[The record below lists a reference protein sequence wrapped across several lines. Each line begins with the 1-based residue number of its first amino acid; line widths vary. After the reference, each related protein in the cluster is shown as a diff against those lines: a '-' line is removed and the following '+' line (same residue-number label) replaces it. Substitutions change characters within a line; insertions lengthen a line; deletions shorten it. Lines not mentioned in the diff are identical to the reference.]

1 MAQHTIDLPCIG
13 DTYIDSDYPDTNYGS
28 NTILKM
34 CYYFVDYFRDRRIF
48 FIFDHS
54 SLPLRKKIISVELML
69 YITEADPLNIGS
81 GGMVIDHY
89 SRPPWDEDTLTE
101 SIWSEYG
108 GRLLISRT
116 EIGPKTLVEN
126 AYNSFSLPI
135 GTAYNQGTG
144 FLLNFTSS
152 QSKEKDMSCHSREN
166 TNPPILRV
174 VYEDV
179 PPDKPTLISPL
190 GVYKDA
196 KSVIRLEWQYNSSV
210 GGKQKKFD
218 LQWSTNQSS
227 WTTIS
232 LTTEDTYL
240 DVPADTFPVGN
251 IYWRVQTYNEY
262 DESSGYSDVAV
273 FYSVGAPTVPIIQ
286 SVSNDCRPTV
296 EWSAFDQ
303 QIYQVQILQGES
315 VIYDSREMPGIS
327 TRQYKVSIFLDDG
340 DYTAKVRIKNE
351 YDMWSEW
358 GNTSFT
364 ISTTKPEKPTLS
376 VQRSQYGLEL
386 TVSGAQEVSYI
397 YRDSIC
403 IAEVADEKY
412 FDNTVANG
420 KEYRYFARALS
431 ENGFADS
438 DIVVGTP
445 SYRYGLLNAG
455 DEIIELRHNIN
466 SVPGKN
472 LNNSQSGTLNQ
483 YDGRKYSVPEMSGN
497 VEQNITLGYFFRRY
511 SDVEKL
517 IEIAD
522 RKEVVLYRDKR
533 GRKMYGKITG
543 LSVQDIYQGHIVSIT
558 ISATDYDEAV
568 GII

>member
-1 MAQHTIDLPCIG
+1 MAQHTIDLPCVA
-13 DTYIDSDYPDTNYGS
+13 DTYVDGDKPYTNYG
-28 NTILKM
+28 TAQILKLYR
-34 CYYFVDYFRDRRIF
+34 YYYGAWDEAQYMFLK
-48 FIFDHS
+48 FDNS
-54 SLPLRKKIISVELML
+54 ALPVRKKIISASLRLYMTNSVDVE
-69 YITEADPLNIGS
+69 DPGSLDIIG
-81 GGMVIDHY
+81 I
-89 SRPPWDEDTLTE
+89 RNFPWDEYTLTAQDYPTTF
-101 SIWSEYG
+101 SA
-108 GRLLISRT
+108 ISYTRIT
-116 EIGPKTLVEN
+116 DRDLSAN
-126 AYNSFSLPI
+126 AYNVFALPDVNP
-135 GTAYNQGTG
+135 YNLRDG
-144 FLLNFTSS
+144 FTLSYWTTSGPEI
-152 QSKEKDMSCHSREN
+152 QCHSREN
-166 TNPPILRV
+166 TNPPTLRV